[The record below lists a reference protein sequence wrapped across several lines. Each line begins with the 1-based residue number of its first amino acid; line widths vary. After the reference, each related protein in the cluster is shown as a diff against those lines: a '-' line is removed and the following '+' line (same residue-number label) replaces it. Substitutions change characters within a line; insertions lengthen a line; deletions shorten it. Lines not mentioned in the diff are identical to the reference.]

1 MTMKTDSKLYTYSL
15 IGLSILAVG
24 GIATFFIFK
33 NKNKSNE
40 MSNEVSNQAGNEV
53 NNNQVSV
60 DKSKNYIIGD
70 SQTPFIDR
78 NSQKA
83 KRIGENGSEQN
94 LWLGS
99 QGLNWLKKAV
109 DKYPITADVNSIIIN
124 IGTNGG
130 FNASEDVAG
139 LVSSIR
145 SKFPNAKLYAVKGSW
160 GWGGNGEVTLQ
171 QVNTYYDK
179 FSRLGVTLIPTP
191 IGVTSNPHNNLPVYA
206 TIGREIDSLIK

>member
-1 MTMKTDSKLYTYSL
+1 MKTDSKLYTYSL

-24 GIATFFIFK
+24 GIATFFIFRK
-33 NKNKSNE
+33 KSNT
-40 MSNEVSNQAGNEV
+40 NGVNNEV
-53 NNNQVSV
+53 NNNEHNNNQMSV

-139 LVSSIR
+139 LVSSIK

-179 FSRLGVTLIPTP
+179 YSKLGVKLIPTP
-191 IGVTSNPHNNLPVYA
+191 IGVTSNPHNNLPVYV
-206 TIGREIDSLIK
+206 TIGKEIDSLIN

>member
-24 GIATFFIFK
+24 GIATFFIFR

-53 NNNQVSV
+53 NNQVSV

-70 SQTPFIDR
+70 SQTPLIDR

-83 KRIGENGSEQN
+83 KRIGEQGGMQN
-94 LWLGS
+94 LWEGG
-99 QGLNWLKKAV
+99 QGLNWLKQAV
-109 DKYPITADVNSIIIN
+109 DKYPTTADVNSIIIN
-124 IGTNGG
+124 IRTNGG
-130 FNASEDVAG
+130 FNANENVAG
-139 LVSSIR
+139 LVGSIR

-160 GWGGNGEVTLQ
+160 GWGGNKNVTQ
-171 QVNTYYDK
+171 QKVDIYYDK
-179 FSRLGVTLIPTP
+179 FSKSGVTLIPTP
-191 IGVTSNPHNNLPVYA
+191 IGVTSNPHNNIPVYA
-206 TIGREIDSLIK
+206 TTGREIDSLIK

>member
-1 MTMKTDSKLYTYSL
+1 MKTDSKLYTYSL

-24 GIATFFIFK
+24 GIATFFIFR

-40 MSNEVSNQAGNEV
+40 VSNEVSNQAGNEV
-53 NNNQVSV
+53 YNQVSV

-70 SQTPFIDR
+70 SQTPLIDR

-83 KRIGENGSEQN
+83 NRIGEQGGMQN
-94 LWLGS
+94 LWEGGKSLS
-99 QGLNWLKKAV
+99 WLKQAV

-130 FNASEDVAG
+130 FNASEDVSG

-145 SKFPNAKLYAVKGSW
+145 LKFPNAKLYAVKGSW
-160 GWGGNGEVTLQ
+160 GWGGNKNVTQ
-171 QVNTYYDK
+171 QKVDIYYDK
-179 FSRLGVTLIPTP
+179 FSKSGVTLIPTP
-191 IGVTSNPHNNLPVYA
+191 IGVTSNPHNNIPVYA

>member
-1 MTMKTDSKLYTYSL
+1 
-15 IGLSILAVG
+15 
-24 GIATFFIFK
+24 
-33 NKNKSNE
+33 
-40 MSNEVSNQAGNEV
+40 MSNEVSNEV

-60 DKSKNYIIGD
+60 DKSKNYVIGD
-70 SQTPFIDR
+70 SQTPLIDR

-179 FSRLGVTLIPTP
+179 FSKLGVTLIPTP